1 MLEKERQAHGN
12 QIKREFMLLAEFK
25 GSVSEKVEDIALVNS
40 SACLSNILGTIFYQE
55 KQDLE
60 KYQNAILRK
69 G

>member
-1 MLEKERQAHGN
+1 
-12 QIKREFMLLAEFK
+12 MLLAEFK

-60 KYQNAILRK
+60 KYQNAIFRK